1 MLKHDIV
8 DELVIFVRVFK
19 LQRDDGPL
27 GVSFY
32 NCFEVN
38 PIQILYW
45 TVCFYI
51 FMSNSLGKNN
61 LWFQSGDVTC

>member
-8 DELVIFVRVFK
+8 DELVIFVHVFK
-19 LQRDDGPL
+19 LERDDGPL

-38 PIQILYW
+38 PI
-45 TVCFYI
+45 
-51 FMSNSLGKNN
+51 
-61 LWFQSGDVTC
+61 